1 LPLDVSL
8 RPVPLSSI
16 DLAQGSLSNDEGK
29 KRSAIAQI
37 SKRTHMSQV
46 INLAPMGG
54 TSMNADERHLITD
67 LFQRLKN
74 YGAIEKD
81 YEAEQLIIS
90 LARSHPDAGYMLV
103 QNILVQEQ
111 VMQQQQQQI
120 EDLQAQLAAAQRGG
134 AGQARSGGFLGGAAN
149 SGGMFGGGRPAA
161 SVPPMGR
168 PAPQPQYAP
177 PPQQQSA
184 SPWGRT
190 AAPAQPQYQQ
200 PAPQAAPAAGGGFMR
215 SAMGMAAGVAGGM
228 LAANAISNMMRG
240 GQSGGA
246 NEPAAGGDL
255 GNNDPGTY
263 DASASEAPA
272 EQGYA
277 DDSNNDPGTYTEDA
291 ASDTSWD
298 GGGDVEL

>member
-1 LPLDVSL
+1 MLHNDRYL
-8 RPVPLSSI
+8 
-16 DLAQGSLSNDEGK
+16 QGALTDSERRDQNDDGK
-29 KRSAIAQI
+29 ARSPIAQ
-37 SKRTHMSQV
+37 SSYRTHMSQV
-46 INLAPMGG
+46 INSAPTGG

-74 YGAIEKD
+74 YGAIDKD

-134 AGQARSGGFLGGAAN
+134 AGANQGRSGGFLGGAAN
-149 SGGMFGGGRPAA
+149 SGGMFGGGRQAA
-161 SVPPMGR
+161 SVPQTR
-168 PAPQPQYAP
+168 AAPQPPAYAP
-177 PPQQQSA
+177 PQQPSA
-184 SPWGRT
+184 SPWGRSST
-190 AAPAQPQYQQ
+190 PAQPQYQQ
-200 PAPQAAPAAGGGFMR
+200 PAQQAAPAAGGGGFMR

-240 GQSGGA
+240 GQSGSG
-246 NEPAAGGDL
+246 NEPASGGDL
-255 GNNDPGTY
+255 GNNDPGNY
-263 DASASEAPA
+263 DAASNYEAPA

-277 DDSNNDPGTYTEDA
+277 DNNDPGTYTEDA